1 MLRPLDV
8 FGNQSDHVKDHAFV
22 AKSKK
27 VSFIQSSLSKLVL
40 IVSFMKV
47 SVGRSLDVHVDKKLN
62 TLLINYTGGILSS
75 VS

>member
-1 MLRPLDV
+1 MFSAIKAIMLKTMLEL
-8 FGNQSDHVKDHAFV
+8 QSFKKFSFV
-22 AKSKK
+22 
-27 VSFIQSSLSKLVL
+27 QSSLSKLVL

-47 SVGRSLDVHVDKKLN
+47 SVGRSLEVHVDKKLN